1 MIQQPR
7 RRLSVWFYVA
17 LVAMLTN
24 KALIEMVLNLL
35 QQGLHLAGL
44 H

>member
-1 MIQQPR
+1 MLQPR

-17 LVAMLTN
+17 LVAFLTN
-24 KALIEMVLNLL
+24 RALLDFLLNLL

>member
-1 MIQQPR
+1 MLQPR
-7 RRLSVWFYVA
+7 RRLNVWFYIA
-17 LVAMLTN
+17 LAAIITN
-24 KALIEMVLNLL
+24 KALIDFLLNLL